1 VVEVVKGEARVMFAD
16 NSAPT
21 SVKVTFPF
29 SWFGQM
35 EENIRQRVYIETT
48 IPSFYYEVC
57 TEPEMIARRNWTRD
71 WWDSRRQAYQL
82 VTSVEVID
90 ELQAGTFL
98 NQDQALALLIDI
110 SLVPVEPAII
120 EIVETYIQR
129 MVMPRD
135 PTGDALHLALASYH
149 KCDFLLTWNVQH
161 LTNANKFS
169 HIRRINTL
177 LGLFTPALVTPL
189 ELLA

>member
-1 VVEVVKGEARVMFAD
+1 MEVVTGEARVMFPE
-16 NSAPT
+16 NSALT
-21 SVKVTFPF
+21 SVKVTSPF
-29 SWFGQM
+29 SWFRQM

-48 IPSFYYEVC
+48 IPSFYYEVR
-57 TEPEMIARRNWTRD
+57 TEPEMIARRNWTRA

-82 VTSVEVID
+82 VTSVAVVD
-90 ELQAGTFL
+90 ELQAGRFP
-98 NQDQALALLIDI
+98 NQDQVLALLIDI

-161 LTNANKFS
+161 LANANKFS
-169 HIRRINTL
+169 HIRRINAL